1 MFIARRSLLATASVP
16 GLSLA
21 QTVWPTQPV
30 RFITPFAAGGGV
42 DTLVR
47 LWCAKM
53 TELAGR
59 SFVVENRAG
68 GGGVVGTVAIAQAPA
83 DGTVIGMGSVS
94 SLAIAPTLRP
104 DLPFD
109 AEHDLTHVGGLW
121 QLPNLLTVN
130 RNIPAR
136 SVPELID
143 LIRASPG
150 KYTFASPGAG
160 TTVHLAGEMFKQMAG
175 LDILH
180 VPFRGGAAAHVDL
193 IAGRVDMMFDNIP
206 QSLAEARAG
215 EVRALAV
222 TSLDR
227 SPMAPEIPTMA
238 DYLPGFDIT
247 SWASVIGPAGLPEP
261 IVARLSALSKAALE
275 SPDLARKFTEN
286 GATPWWTTQAAVIA
300 FRRANETQLAPVIR
314 ASGARIE

>member
-16 GLSLA
+16 AFSAA
-21 QTVWPTQPV
+21 QTIWPAQPV
-30 RFITPFAAGGGV
+30 RFITPFAPGGGV

-53 TELAGR
+53 AELTGQ

-68 GGGVVGTVAIAQAPA
+68 GGGIVGTGVIAQAPA
-83 DGTVIGMGSVS
+83 DGTVIGQGSVS
-94 SLAIAPTLRP
+94 SLAIAPTIRP
-104 DLPFD
+104 NLPFD
-109 AEHDLTHVGGLW
+109 VERDFTYVGGLW

-130 RNIPAR
+130 RNVPAR
-136 SVPELID
+136 SVPELIE
-143 LIRASPG
+143 LIRANPG

-160 TTVHLAGEMFKQMAG
+160 TTVHLAGEMFKQMAQ

-238 DYLPGFDIT
+238 EYLPGFDIT
-247 SWASVIGPAGLPEP
+247 SWASVVGPAGLPPP
-261 IVARLSALSKAALE
+261 IVARLSALSKTALE
-275 SPDLARKFTEN
+275 SADLARRFTEN
-286 GATPWWTTQAAVIA
+286 GATPWWTTPEALIA
-300 FRRANETQLAPVIR
+300 FRRANEAQLAPVIR

>member
-109 AEHDLTHVGGLW
+109 AERDLTHVGGLW
-121 QLPNLLTVN
+121 QLPNLLTIN

-227 SPMAPEIPTMA
+227 SPMAPEIPAMA

>member
-1 MFIARRSLLATASVP
+1 M
-16 GLSLA
+16 
-21 QTVWPTQPV
+21 
-30 RFITPFAAGGGV
+30 
-42 DTLVR
+42 R
-47 LWCAKM
+47 LWCARM

-109 AEHDLTHVGGLW
+109 AERDLTHVGGLW
-121 QLPNLLTVN
+121 QLPNLLTIN

-227 SPMAPEIPTMA
+227 SPMAPEIPAMA

-300 FRRANETQLAPVIR
+300 FLRANEAQLAPVIR